1 MATETRTTTER
12 EESPIGSDDAVSD
25 ERTLGRLEGQVSIL
39 LRNVEEQ
46 RRQSREDYRLLSAKI
61 DSVNTGLSDKIDSV
75 NTGLDAKID
84 SVNAALNDKI
94 DNVNT
99 ALSARIDRLFYWML
113 GLCVAII
120 ITIIGSAIGLA
131 IRLG

>member
-12 EESPIGSDDAVSD
+12 EDAPIGSDDAVSD

-46 RRQSREDYRLLSAKI
+46 RRQSREDHRELSAKI

-75 NTGLDAKID
+75 NTGLDAKLD
-84 SVNAALNDKI
+84 SMNAALDAKLDSMNSEL
-94 DNVNT
+94 T
-99 ALSARIDRLFYWML
+99 AKLDRLFYWTL
-113 GLCVAII
+113 GLFLAII
-120 ITIIGSAIGLA
+120 ITVIGSAIGLA